1 LRELASFQLVATK
14 NGAGRMHRRRIA
26 RTLGAAAGGLLGTA
40 LLPVAL
46 AFADDYE
53 YVPVAPETVTGLY
66 GLDTASPAVDNS
78 IQGYQLFDVEDTTT
92 GKTVGSFEADVS
104 NDADGFGGSNQE
116 LLVTSDVSGTA
127 GTAAGDVPT
136 VGSVID
142 TYDSPEI
149 GLANVYSA
157 LAGSTPSTDVISD
170 TEVTSLGDYA
180 IPTSFDA
187 VAHEQPTDIPLADG
201 DTIVPASPDEFTG
214 ISGVPPYAVAAQGDE
229 LFDVKNAEGAVI
241 GTFDADVT
249 TTSDG
254 AGNYTEAL
262 LVTKDVTGSPG
273 TTAADVPSVGSV
285 LTTYTPS
292 GSGYEDVYSDLAGT
306 TPAISDYYITP
317 FGDFSEPE
325 TFNAASTE
333 EATAITLGDG
343 YQIVPAGTETLTG
356 INGLPPTDLAIQGYQ
371 LFDVENAAGTV
382 VGSFDADVSST
393 SGTPTYGASTESL
406 LVTSD
411 GPGTVGT
418 GAGDIPPVGS
428 VIETTNYFDSGFGN
442 IYTDLASTTAG
453 GDVISDTVVTPFGD
467 FAIPSTLDAAVNL
480 ANETFASF

>member
-1 LRELASFQLVATK
+1 
-14 NGAGRMHRRRIA
+14 MHRRRMT

-53 YVPVAPETVTGLY
+53 YIPASPETITGLY
-66 GLDTASPAVDNS
+66 GFDTASPAVDNTV
-78 IQGYQLFDVEDTTT
+78 QGYQLFEVEDTTT
-92 GKTVGSFEADVS
+92 GKMVGSVEADVS
-104 NDADGFGGSNQE
+104 NGADGFGGTSQE

-142 TYDSPEI
+142 TYASPEI
-149 GLANVYSA
+149 GLENVYTA

-170 TEVTSLGDYA
+170 TEVTSLGDFPIY
-180 IPTSFDA
+180 TSYDT
-187 VAHEQPTDIPLADG
+187 VAYEQPTAIPLPDG
-201 DTIVPASPDEFTG
+201 YSIVPAPGSTDDFTAVN
-214 ISGVPPYAVAAQGDE
+214 GVPPYDVTVQGDE
-229 LFDVKNAEGAVI
+229 VSANPELGAFDVENAAGTVV

-262 LVTKDVTGSPG
+262 LVTKDVTGTTG
-273 TTAADVPSVGSV
+273 TVAGDDPAVGSV
-285 LTTYTPS
+285 LTTYSSSTE
-292 GSGYEDVYSDLAGT
+292 GFEDIYSDLTGT
-306 TPAISDYYITP
+306 TPVISDYYVTP
-317 FGDFSEPE
+317 FGDFTVPE
-325 TFNAASTE
+325 TFNAAAAE
-333 EATAITLGDG
+333 VATAVPLADG
-343 YQIVPAGTETLTG
+343 YQIVPVGTETLTG
-356 INGLPPTDLAIQGYQ
+356 INGLPPGDVAIQGYQ

-382 VGSFDADVSST
+382 VGSFDADVSNT
-393 SGTPTYGASTESL
+393 SGTPSYGDSTESL

-418 GAGDIPPVGS
+418 GAGDIPTVGS
-428 VIETTNYFDSGFGN
+428 VIETTTYGDSGFGSV
-442 IYTDLASTTAG
+442 YTDLASATAS

-467 FAIPSTLDAAVNL
+467 FAIPSTLDAAVGL
-480 ANETFASF
+480 ANEMFASF